1 MLSACGG
8 GSDLDKA
15 EARAEAAIARQ
26 SVAAAQ
32 HRVYF
37 DLLHV
42 WKGEGIRTPAQLQ
55 RHVLFYVA
63 QLDKYSTAL
72 DKKQTARSLRVMRQA
87 VAPWCDTCVSA
98 IDNALDED
106 RDEKVA
112 LG

>member
-1 MLSACGG
+1 
-8 GSDLDKA
+8 
-15 EARAEAAIARQ
+15 
-26 SVAAAQ
+26 
-32 HRVYF
+32 
-37 DLLHV
+37 LL
-42 WKGEGIRTPAQLQ
+42 
-55 RHVLFYVA
+55 YVA